1 MPSLEEIKTKRKL
14 QQQMLAKTLS
24 GNDFKVGDPTAKAYA
39 PVLSQLGLV
48 LADKRLAKQERE
60 AQGKYQKT
68 LADAL
73 SPQIIEPATPNDDE
87 GNPMPSSSREKTLQE
102 MAQELMQNQDT
113 AGLGSQLLLKG
124 MDRQDAAKQ
133 REHELGLNNQFRSSE
148 NELTRRHQMDIARM
162 NNDARADAA
171 ATKATRVSPAVQQKI
186 TQKMSSISALKMQLQ
201 KVKDAFGGIKNTYSA
216 GKFTGGLLPTEKG
229 GDFDKAVAMLSPL
242 ARQITRTPG
251 EGAMSDYE
259 SRLVQMGLPSRSEH
273 ESVTQKQIADWED
286 MINVLESG
294 YTGLSPDQQ
303 VEQPAMLPS
312 AAPKASSGTGLSK
325 DEQSELDQLRK
336 ELGRGR

>member
-1 MPSLEEIKTKRKL
+1 MPSLEEIKLKRKL
-14 QQQMLAKTLS
+14 QQLALAKTLS
-24 GNDFKVGDPTAKAYA
+24 GSDFKVGDPTAKAYA
-39 PVLSQLGLV
+39 PVLAQLGGMI
-48 LADKRLAKQERE
+48 ADKRLAKQEKE
-60 AQGKYQKT
+60 AQGNYQKT

-73 SPQIIEPATPNDDE
+73 SPVQTPGEVLPEGVSGPAQPGST
-87 GNPMPSSSREKTLQE
+87 REKTLQE
-102 MAQELMQNQDT
+102 MAQGLMQNQDI
-113 AGLGSQLLLKG
+113 AGLGTQLFLKG
-124 MDRQDAAKQ
+124 MDRQDASKQ
-133 REHELGLNNQFRSSE
+133 REHELTLNNQFRSSE
-148 NELTRRHQMDIARM
+148 NELNRRSQMDIARM
-162 NNDARADAA
+162 NNEARADAA
-171 ATKATRVSPAVQQKI
+171 NTRATRVSPAVQQKI
-186 TQKMSSISALKMQLQ
+186 NQKMTSISALKMQLQ

-216 GKFTGGLLPTEKG
+216 GKFTGGLLPSEKG

-286 MINVLESG
+286 MISVLESG

-303 VEQPAMLPS
+303 AQQPAMLPS
-312 AAPKASSGTGLSK
+312 TPKTSPGTGLSK
-325 DEQSELDQLRK
+325 EEQSELEQLRK

>member
-1 MPSLEEIKTKRKL
+1 MPSLEEIKLKRKL
-14 QQQMLAKTLS
+14 KQMALAKTLS
-24 GNDFKVGDPTAKAYA
+24 GYDFKVGDPTAKAYA
-39 PVLSQLGLV
+39 PVLAQLGGMIS
-48 LADKRLAKQERE
+48 DKRLAKQEKE
-60 AQGKYQKT
+60 AQGNYQKT

-73 SPQIIEPATPNDDE
+73 SPQTIAPATPNDDE

-102 MAQELMQNQDT
+102 MAQGLMQNQDT
-113 AGLGSQLLLKG
+113 ASLGTQLFLKG

-133 REHELGLNNQFRSSE
+133 REHELTLNNQFRSSE
-148 NELTRRHQMDIARM
+148 NELNRQHTTNLAKM
-162 NNDARADAA
+162 NNEARADAA
-171 ATKATRVSPAVQQKI
+171 TTKATRVSPAVQQKI
-186 TQKMSSISALKMQLQ
+186 NQKMSSISALKMQLQ

-273 ESVTQKQIADWED
+273 ESVTAKQIADWED

-294 YTGLSPDQQ
+294 YTGLSPEQQ
-303 VEQPAMLPS
+303 VQQPAMLPS
-312 AAPKASSGTGLSK
+312 TPKSSPGTGLSQE
-325 DEQSELDQLRK
+325 EQSELEQLRK
-336 ELGRGR
+336 ELNRGR